1 MAEFEVFGKD
11 RTEKSEKK
19 DNTGKGGKITNRLK
33 RLFKNKPFL
42 IAVIVVAILGLWSLM
57 KKSQTQTVTESEDG
71 TLVPESL
78 ELMYP
83 GENTY
88 MTSEGDYISDVLTSM
103 GEYITGLEEENMSIK
118 ETFNNQYSTLKNTFD
133 VTVDDMSSQIQSLS
147 NKVDTQDNTLKS
159 QTETIAKQNAIR
171 VMQNNSDAWHYAS
184 TKEERDALAKAN
196 EEIASQYGWKRGDD
210 GVWYDGGIAVYQTV
224 TQQKASVSSAPA
236 TGSYYSSS
244 SKINSVQ
251 YDIRQMQ
258 ANSKAWHSA
267 SETDKKILN
276 AENQAIAKKNG
287 WTFNSETGTYH
298 NKDGSRV
305 Y

>member
-19 DNTGKGGKITNRLK
+19 ENTGKGGKITNKLK

-42 IAVIVVAILGLWSLM
+42 IAVIVVSILGLWSLM

-103 GEYITGLEEENMSIK
+103 GEYITGLEEENMTIK
-118 ETFNNQYSTLKNTFD
+118 ETFKEQYSTLKNTFD

-147 NKVDTQDNTLKS
+147 NKVDAQDNTLKE
-159 QTETIAKQNAIR
+159 QTATIEKQNAIK
-171 VMQNNSDAWHYAS
+171 VMQTNSDAWHYAS
-184 TKEERDALAKAN
+184 SQEEKDALAKAN
-196 EEIASQYGWKRGDD
+196 EQIASQYGWTRGND
-210 GVWYDGGIAVYQTV
+210 GLWYENGQAVYQTV
-224 TQQKASVSSAPA
+224 TQQKATVSSAPV

-244 SKINSVQ
+244 SGNNSVQ
-251 YDIRQMQ
+251 SDIATMK
-258 ANSKAWHSA
+258 ANSQAWHSA
-267 SETDKKILN
+267 SDTKKSELN
-276 AENQAIAKKNG
+276 AQNKAIAQKNG
-287 WTFNSETGTYH
+287 WTFNSSTGTYH
-298 NKDGSRV
+298 NADGSRV